1 MEKHILKRVFP
12 VLGSNLLSTAGPL
25 RWRSCA
31 AIAMLAFLNACA
43 NLPAAGV
50 AENPATKP
58 QSNAATPQGAA
69 ANGQSAGQP
78 QASPTQAAMALKAV
92 AQAQSDAA
100 QQDAA
105 SKLISLETVQA
116 PSLAIQT
123 VDLPADIWERMRR
136 GFAMPELNVD
146 EVSLRQQWYAQRGA
160 DFYRIAERSN
170 KYLYYILEEIERRG
184 MPAELALLPFV
195 ESAFNPHAYSRAKA
209 AGMWQFIPSTGKY
222 YSLTQNAFRDDRRD
236 VLASTRAALDY
247 LGKLYAMFGDWHL
260 ALAAYNWGEGSVGR
274 AIARNQAKGLGTS
287 YADLPMPKE
296 TAQYVP
302 KLLALK
308 NLVQKPDDH
317 GLKLPP
323 IPNHPYFQSVNIS
336 RDIDVSVAARLA
348 EVQIEDIKSLNPSI
362 NRPVI
367 LAAGNPQLLLPWDN
381 AEVFERNLRTHT
393 GPLASWTAWVTPIAL
408 KPAEAA
414 KAAGM
419 PELDFRT
426 INNVTGRVIIKA
438 GSSLLVP
445 RRGANQSDVAAHVAD
460 NGQVNLQSERAPAV
474 RARPQARTANAVRS
488 NVSATKSP
496 ARSAVRKPVV
506 QARST
511 KAPNNT
517 KLAARP
523 APKPVAKAVVKPKT

>member
-1 MEKHILKRVFP
+1 
-12 VLGSNLLSTAGPL
+12 
-25 RWRSCA
+25 
-31 AIAMLAFLNACA
+31 
-43 NLPAAGV
+43 
-50 AENPATKP
+50 
-58 QSNAATPQGAA
+58 
-69 ANGQSAGQP
+69 
-78 QASPTQAAMALKAV
+78 
-92 AQAQSDAA
+92 
-100 QQDAA
+100 
-105 SKLISLETVQA
+105 
-116 PSLAIQT
+116 
-123 VDLPADIWERMRR
+123 
-136 GFAMPELNVD
+136 
-146 EVSLRQQWYAQRGA
+146 
-160 DFYRIAERSN
+160 
-170 KYLYYILEEIERRG
+170 
-184 MPAELALLPFV
+184 
-195 ESAFNPHAYSRAKA
+195 
-209 AGMWQFIPSTGKY
+209 
-222 YSLTQNAFRDDRRD
+222 
-236 VLASTRAALDY
+236 LASTRAALDY

-308 NLVQKPDDH
+308 NLVQKPDDY

-348 EVQIEDIKSLNPSI
+348 EVHIEDIKSLNPSI

-426 INNVTGRVIIKA
+426 INNVTGQVIIKA

-445 RRGANQSDVAAHVAD
+445 RRGTNQSDVAAHVAD
-460 NGQVNLQSERAPAV
+460 TGQVNLQSERGPAV
-474 RARPQARTANAVRS
+474 RARPQVRTANAVRS
-488 NVSATKSP
+488 NVNATKSP
-496 ARSAVRKPVV
+496 ARAAVRKPVV
-506 QARST
+506 QALST

-517 KLAARP
+517 KPAARP
-523 APKPVAKAVVKPKT
+523 APKPVVKAVVKPKT